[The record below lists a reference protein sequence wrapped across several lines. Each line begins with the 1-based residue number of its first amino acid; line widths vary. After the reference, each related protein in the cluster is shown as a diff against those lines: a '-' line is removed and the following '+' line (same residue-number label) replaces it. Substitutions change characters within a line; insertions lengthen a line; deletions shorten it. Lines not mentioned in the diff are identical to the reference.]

1 MSKWKGKALECLP
14 GLKESILGA
23 KDRQSLWQ
31 QIERE
36 FHAAVQ
42 RGDAECAA
50 GCVRYAA
57 WTLHPAPKARTM
69 ADVSEL
75 AANFLYTHADELHQW
90 IDRYDFML
98 AQKGLRLHLGIQKY
112 SEFETRFLAKTAQ
125 YPCLPK
131 ETPSGHRKKTAHIT
145 QPAGRTS
152 SVAGTKDRQRGQT

>member
-14 GLKESILGA
+14 GLRDSILEA

-31 QIERE
+31 QVERE
-36 FHAAVQ
+36 FYAAVE
-42 RGDAECAA
+42 RGDTKCVV
-50 GCVRYAA
+50 GCVRYAV
-57 WTLHPAPKARTM
+57 WTLHPAPQARTM
-69 ADVSEL
+69 ADVSES
-75 AANFLYTHADELHQW
+75 AANFLYAHADDLHRW

-98 AQKGLRLHLGIQKY
+98 AQKGLRFHLGTQKY

-131 ETPSGHRKKTAHIT
+131 ETPSGHRKKTARIT

-152 SVAGTKDRQRGQT
+152 SVAGTEDRQRGQT